1 MYAAVSCV
9 ELKGS
14 SQSYVQSSEPAHLA
28 SHNGLDKEAK
38 HCKHGQPA
46 QHPHQSVLTVDAG
59 NLLLSNTDYCIH
71 KQQMMDA
78 LRLWLAHLSTTSAAD
93 ALVV

>member
-1 MYAAVSCV
+1 MYAAVSCL

-14 SQSYVQSSEPAHLA
+14 SQSDVQASEAAHLA

-46 QHPHQSVLTVDAG
+46 QQPHHLVLTVDAW
-59 NLLLSNTDYCIH
+59 NLPLSNTHYCIH
-71 KQQMMDA
+71 RQQMLDA
-78 LRLWLAHLSTTSAAD
+78 AR
-93 ALVV
+93 V